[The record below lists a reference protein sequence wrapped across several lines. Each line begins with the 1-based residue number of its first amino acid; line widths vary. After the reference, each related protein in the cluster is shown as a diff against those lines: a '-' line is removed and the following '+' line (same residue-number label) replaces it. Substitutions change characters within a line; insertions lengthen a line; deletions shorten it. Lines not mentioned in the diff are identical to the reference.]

1 MLRFVVAE
9 TSAGETQMAERE
21 GPFPKMASSLARLD
35 VGASCWPEPGLGLS
49 SGLPVCGLSVGLG
62 FLTARRLLGGW
73 RLGCLQGGAELSE

>member
-1 MLRFVVAE
+1 MVAGDFSWGNE
-9 TSAGETQMAERE
+9 MAERE
-21 GPFPKMASSLARLD
+21 GPFPKMASLARLD